1 MDERGELGLFFLR
14 MGLSFVFIWA
24 AFGKLVLGVRPP
36 LDVIIPFISLDVSI
50 VMLAI
55 LELTIGLLYFLG
67 LITRITG
74 AVSALL
80 MLIVIACGMLLGLFG
95 QLSLFKDV
103 AILAGC
109 LCLALS
115 GSRWMS
121 LDGASGIR

>member
-1 MDERGELGLFFLR
+1 MNEKGEVGLFFLR
-14 MGLSFVFIWA
+14 MGLSFVFIFS

-36 LDVIIPFISLDVSI
+36 INAVIPFIPLDYLI

-55 LELTIGLLYFLG
+55 LELTIGLLFFLG

-74 AVSALL
+74 AVASLL
-80 MLIVIACGMLLGLFG
+80 MLTILGSGILLGLF
-95 QLSLFKDV
+95 LDAALFKDV

-109 LCLALS
+109 LCLSLT

-121 LDGASGIR
+121 LDGAAGIR